1 MSSYNSIIKRVRKD
15 LELLYQLEAENEVNF
30 RIVAPTIRKKYE
42 YYKVEFQELWID
54 FRNEKARGM
63 Q

>member
-1 MSSYNSIIKRVRKD
+1 MSSHNYIIKRVRKD
-15 LELLYQLEAENEVNF
+15 LAMLYQMEAENKVNF
-30 RIVAPTIRKKYE
+30 DIVYPKIREKHE
-42 YYKVEFQELWID
+42 YKILEFQSIYID

>member
-42 YYKVEFQELWID
+42 YFKIEFQELWID
-54 FRNEKARGM
+54 FRNEKARGV